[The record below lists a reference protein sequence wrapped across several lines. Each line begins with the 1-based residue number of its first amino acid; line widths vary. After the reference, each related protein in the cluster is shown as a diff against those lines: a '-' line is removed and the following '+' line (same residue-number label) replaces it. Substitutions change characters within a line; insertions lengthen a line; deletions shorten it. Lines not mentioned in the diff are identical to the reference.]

1 LVISR
6 DGHVRISVDGGVGRL
21 TLNRPEVLNAP
32 SHDMVTTMRSWLA
45 RWRIDASV
53 RVVVIDG
60 AGEHGL
66 SAGEDVRALHDDA
79 LRGGGR
85 SVDRWRHEY
94 RLAAE
99 IARFPKPVVA
109 FMDGIVMGSG
119 MGLSAH
125 ASHRVVEE
133 DSVLAMAE
141 VSLGLIPGHGATLL
155 LARAPGQ
162 VGTHLALTA
171 DRLDAAD
178 AVYCGI
184 ADWWVPREKRA
195 ALLAALAV
203 ADPDD
208 ALRRLSAPPPHDSE
222 LRAQRPWIDECYSTD
237 RVEDVVQRLDDNGG
251 AEARADAER
260 MATFSPTALKA
271 TLRAL
276 RAART
281 DTTIEGCLQREFR
294 VGTRLVV
301 GHDALEGMRARAVDR
316 AKTPVWRPG
325 TLEEVRDAD
334 VDAYFAPLGSDDL
347 DVDEV
352 WREA

>member
-1 LVISR
+1 MNSR
-6 DGHVRISVDGGVGRL
+6 DGHVRISVNGGVGRL
-21 TLNRPEVLNAP
+21 TLNRPEVLNAL
-32 SHDMVTTMRSWLA
+32 SRDMVTTMRSWLA

-66 SAGEDVRALHDDA
+66 SAGEDIRALHDDA
-79 LRGGGR
+79 LRGGER
-85 SVDRWRHEY
+85 SVDRWRDEY
-94 RLAAE
+94 RLASE

-125 ASHRVVEE
+125 ASHRIVEE
-133 DSVLAMAE
+133 YSVLAMPE
-141 VSLGLIPGHGATLL
+141 VSIGLIPGHGATYL

-178 AVYCGI
+178 ALYCGT
-184 ADWWVPREKRA
+184 ADWWVSRERRA
-195 ALLAALAV
+195 ALLAALTV
-203 ADPDD
+203 TDPDD

-237 RVEDVVQRLDDNGG
+237 RIEDVVQRLHDNGG
-251 AEARADAER
+251 ADARAAAER
-260 MATFSPTALKA
+260 LASFSPTALKP

-281 DTTIEGCLQREFR
+281 DTSLERCLQRELR

-301 GHDALEGMRARAVDR
+301 GHDTLEGMRAHAVDR
-316 AKTPVWRPG
+316 ARSPVWRPG

-334 VDAYFAPLGSDDL
+334 VDAYFAPLGSRDL
-347 DVDEV
+347 DVDV
-352 WREA
+352 ATRKS